1 MNAVHLP
8 SCFLQGEGEM
18 EFEEETMEDERVE
31 GNGWPKDVYT
41 GELGASRCAAP
52 VEGNGF

>member
-1 MNAVHLP
+1 
-8 SCFLQGEGEM
+8 
-18 EFEEETMEDERVE
+18 MEDERVE